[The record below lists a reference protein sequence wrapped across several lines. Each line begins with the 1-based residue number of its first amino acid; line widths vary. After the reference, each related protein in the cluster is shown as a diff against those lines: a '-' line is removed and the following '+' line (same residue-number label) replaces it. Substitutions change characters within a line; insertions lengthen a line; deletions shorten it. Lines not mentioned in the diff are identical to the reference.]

1 MELFGNGNLPEENKK
16 IMNKEYK
23 PIACGLHDEL
33 ELRAL
38 RKNKVKISFLEEA
51 GNVKTISCIIVDIFS
66 KDKVEYLKTD
76 EGIVIRLD
84 DILEFDG
91 IRFNQSC

>member
-1 MELFGNGNLPEENKK
+1 
-16 IMNKEYK
+16 MNKEYK

-38 RKNKVKISFLEEA
+38 RKNKVELSFRGES
-51 GNVKTISCIIVDIFS
+51 NSIQTITCVIADIFS

-76 EGIVIRLD
+76 EGFIIRLD
-84 DILEFDG
+84 DILELDG

>member
-1 MELFGNGNLPEENKK
+1 
-16 IMNKEYK
+16 MNKEYK

-38 RKNKVKISFLEEA
+38 RKKSISLVYKDD
-51 GNVKTISCIIVDIFS
+51 NHVLKTIDCIIIDLFS

-76 EGIVIRLD
+76 VGLVIRLD
-84 DILEFDG
+84 DMVEVDNVI
-91 IRFNQSC
+91 FNKIF

>member
-1 MELFGNGNLPEENKK
+1 
-16 IMNKEYK
+16 MNKEYR

-38 RKNKVKISFLEEA
+38 RKSKVELSYNDDKN
-51 GNVKTISCIIVDIFS
+51 NVRTIECTIADIFS

-76 EGIVIRLD
+76 MGLLIRLD
-84 DILEFDG
+84 DIIELDG
-91 IRFNQSC
+91 IPFNKSC